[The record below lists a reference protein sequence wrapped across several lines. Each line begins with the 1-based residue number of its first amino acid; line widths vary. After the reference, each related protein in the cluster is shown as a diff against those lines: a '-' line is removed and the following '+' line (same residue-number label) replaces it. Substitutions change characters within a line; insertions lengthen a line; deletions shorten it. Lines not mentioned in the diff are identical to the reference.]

1 MLKQKTIVNI
11 CKNFVLLT
19 IFTTCFSQ
27 QSWSLQCE
35 RKTSGHDGFA
45 SQSAFESWFPKTRNF
60 SNETFTR
67 VGNGSKSIIFT
78 ERLKSSKG
86 RATSVSWRLLPSG
99 KMKAWLDH
107 SQPYVKKPGNV
118 FYNCNMKPQE
128 VLDVLEKKKAEKLKT
143 PKTVKKTKQQ
153 KCFGGDLT
161 SCDEKMLCNR
171 ATSIQWVNG
180 ETAHSW
186 EEEARWRPF
195 VTEAIRRG
203 LGCGVTEIEENG
215 IPASVTA
222 PSRNEENKVA
232 RAEEKCTS
240 LGFTAGTEKHGDCV
254 MKLLDD

>member
-1 MLKQKTIVNI
+1 
-11 CKNFVLLT
+11 
-19 IFTTCFSQ
+19 
-27 QSWSLQCE
+27 
-35 RKTSGHDGFA
+35 
-45 SQSAFESWFPKTRNF
+45 
-60 SNETFTR
+60 
-67 VGNGSKSIIFT
+67 
-78 ERLKSSKG
+78 
-86 RATSVSWRLLPSG
+86 
-99 KMKAWLDH
+99 
-107 SQPYVKKPGNV
+107 
-118 FYNCNMKPQE
+118 MKPQE

-203 LGCGVTEIEENG
+203 LGCGVAEIDKTAT
-215 IPASVTA
+215 PALVT
-222 PSRNEENKVA
+222 PSESKANKVSK
-232 RAEEKCTS
+232 AEEKCTS

-254 MKLLDD
+254 MKLLDY